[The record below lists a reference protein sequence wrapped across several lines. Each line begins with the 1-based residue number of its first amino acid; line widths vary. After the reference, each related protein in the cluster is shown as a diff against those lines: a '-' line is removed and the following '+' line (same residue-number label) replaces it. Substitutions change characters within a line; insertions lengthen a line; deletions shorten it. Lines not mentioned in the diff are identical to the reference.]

1 MTELGQTW
9 SKLYS
14 KGDST
19 WSNLVKLEEKFEF
32 LESTTRLSSLIGR
45 YVNLAR
51 LDEPLCI
58 CSTQELESSIDN
70 GTGLGFWGIFKYS
83 RDHRE
88 EKPRNLPRGDV
99 HI

>member
-1 MTELGQTW
+1 
-9 SKLYS
+9 
-14 KGDST
+14 
-19 WSNLVKLEEKFEF
+19 
-32 LESTTRLSSLIGR
+32 LSSLIGR

-88 EKPRNLPRGDV
+88 EKPRNLPRGGV